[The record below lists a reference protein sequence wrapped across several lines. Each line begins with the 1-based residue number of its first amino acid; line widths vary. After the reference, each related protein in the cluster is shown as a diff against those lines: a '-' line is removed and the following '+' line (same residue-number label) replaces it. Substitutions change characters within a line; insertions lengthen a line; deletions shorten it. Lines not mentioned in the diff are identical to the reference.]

1 MAPRSPDKDA
11 ETVVFIQEM
20 AKFLP
25 TSLEK
30 FKIPLLWF
38 MDLGITLGFSS
49 KIWFRGQIPAKSQ
62 GFTWELNMTI
72 SLLLEMTIFKAQ
84 LLQNVLLTHFGVP
97 LNNLWVMTWILK
109 NDSLSL
115 EGKKKKAN
123 HKCKSILHYWANLL
137 LMLVK
142 RGLLWM
148 YVCLQVP
155 PKKQKEKKKKN
166 PEAPHRPHTLA
177 VLSCKEPQLP
187 SPALPPPPTTLQ
199 HYTCKPKPKAFP
211 RLLWLGSIMKNKAGR
226 QHLLFIRMIEMMNK
240 FS

>member
-49 KIWFRGQIPAKSQ
+49 KIWFRGQIPAESQ

-115 EGKKKKAN
+115 EGGKKS
-123 HKCKSILHYWANLL
+123 KSQMQIYITLL
-137 LMLVK
+137 
-142 RGLLWM
+142 
-148 YVCLQVP
+148 
-155 PKKQKEKKKKN
+155 
-166 PEAPHRPHTLA
+166 
-177 VLSCKEPQLP
+177 S
-187 SPALPPPPTTLQ
+187 
-199 HYTCKPKPKAFP
+199 
-211 RLLWLGSIMKNKAGR
+211 
-226 QHLLFIRMIEMMNK
+226 
-240 FS
+240 

>member
-1 MAPRSPDKDA
+1 MDGGWKKKHDPAIAKKIRLVKTAPRSPDKDA

-25 TSLEK
+25 MSLEK

-38 MDLGITLGFSS
+38 MDLSITLGFSS
-49 KIWFRGQIPAKSQ
+49 KIWFQGQIPAESQ
-62 GFTWELNMTI
+62 GFTWKLNMTI

-115 EGKKKKAN
+115 EGEKKAN
-123 HKCKSILHYWANLL
+123 HKCKSILHYWADLL

-155 PKKQKEKKKKN
+155 PKKQKKKPQKKTQS
-166 PEAPHRPHTLA
+166 ALQTPHSGSALLQRTTTPLPCPHPQPPYNITLA
-177 VLSCKEPQLP
+177 NPN
-187 SPALPPPPTTLQ
+187 
-199 HYTCKPKPKAFP
+199 PK
-211 RLLWLGSIMKNKAGR
+211 
-226 QHLLFIRMIEMMNK
+226 LFQGCYG
-240 FS
+240 